1 MKPTFKRG
9 LGVRSRI
16 QRGKSFVLYNQRTV
30 QEWELKYENISG
42 IIDYTGKFIPNENIV
57 FSDSNTQIEGII
69 GYYVEKVILSPTHDS
84 MVLWLDPTHQ
94 TPFQDQFSSNQ
105 GVTND
110 QINVGNHYLNSLP
123 LFSSDS
129 GSSVRKI
136 IIDHDDSLN
145 HDGDFMIQAVIWFD
159 ITNNS
164 NRADLPFID
173 KQSSSNLYTWS
184 SNATGYALTFAKG
197 ESMIYTD
204 DDEMWYISTSL
215 NQQTYHLITI
225 KMDDSGT
232 LLRLNGSDAATD
244 PYRVTNLSDTMNLQI
259 GSWDGSRPLNCRF
272 GDILI
277 YNGKVNQGEL
287 PSVSLG
293 EDYLKAKWGLN

>member
-123 LFSSDS
+123 
-129 GSSVRKI
+129 
-136 IIDHDDSLN
+136 
-145 HDGDFMIQAVIWFD
+145 
-159 ITNNS
+159 
-164 NRADLPFID
+164 
-173 KQSSSNLYTWS
+173 
-184 SNATGYALTFAKG
+184 
-197 ESMIYTD
+197 
-204 DDEMWYISTSL
+204 
-215 NQQTYHLITI
+215 
-225 KMDDSGT
+225 
-232 LLRLNGSDAATD
+232 
-244 PYRVTNLSDTMNLQI
+244 
-259 GSWDGSRPLNCRF
+259 
-272 GDILI
+272 
-277 YNGKVNQGEL
+277 
-287 PSVSLG
+287 
-293 EDYLKAKWGLN
+293 